1 MLREWQK
8 RCADAALKKYLSGSP
23 HFLCLA
29 SPGAGKTVMAAE
41 IAKRMLARGLV
52 DLVLCFAPSSA
63 VVSSIESTFS
73 RVLSRN
79 FNGGLGAAGAAFTY
93 HSLMYLDKRFWDALR
108 QHRLLVIFDEIH
120 HCSGNSLDNANAW
133 GGEIL
138 TQVQHCARYTLALT
152 GTPWRTDNVP
162 VALASYTDPGG
173 KICCD
178 YVYGLHDAIIDGV
191 CRKPAIVL
199 INSQN
204 LCYASEGK
212 SKHFGSISDLLNTSL
227 VTYQSLLRHPETM
240 KYVINA
246 GCQKLSEIRQTNS
259 DAGGLMIAS
268 SVEHAYELLNILK
281 NEFAQTATI
290 VTYQDK
296 DALSKIALYRQ
307 GTTEWIVSVGMIS
320 EGTDIPRLQVCCHL
334 SAVKTELY
342 FRQVLGRI
350 LRVNQDK
357 NQEAWLFTLATDE
370 LTLFSERLAEDLPAD
385 YEILH
390 LKSFNT
396 PFSIDAP
403 FSSSRNYENHCET
416 EHYDEIDLKLNLSDK
431 PTSVYTHS
439 EKSTNLDIG
448 GLYQRVIDAFL
459 FSNI

>member
-8 RCADAALKKYLSGSP
+8 HCADAALNKYLSGSP
-23 HFLCLA
+23 HFLCMA

-73 RVLSRN
+73 CVLCRS

-93 HSLMYLDKRFWDALR
+93 HSLMHLDKQFWDALR
-108 QHRLLVIFDEIH
+108 HHRLLVIFDEIH
-120 HCSGNSLDNANAW
+120 HCSGNSLDNANSW

-162 VALASYTDPGG
+162 LALASYTDPGG
-173 KICCD
+173 RICCD
-178 YVYGLHDAIIDGV
+178 YVYGLHDAIVDGV

-204 LCYASEGK
+204 LCYVAEGK
-212 SKHFGSISDLLNTSL
+212 NEHFGSISDLLNGSQ
-227 VTYQSLLRHPETM
+227 VTYQSLLWHPETM

-268 SVEHAYELLNILK
+268 SVEHAYELFNILK

-296 DALSKIALYRQ
+296 DALSKIACYRQ
-307 GTTEWIVSVGMIS
+307 DTTEWIVSVGMVS

-334 SAVKTELY
+334 SSVKTELY
-342 FRQVLGRI
+342 FRQILGRI

-370 LTLFSERLAEDLPAD
+370 LTLYSERLAEDLPAGYD
-385 YEILH
+385 ILQV
-390 LKSFNT
+390 KSFNT
-396 PFSIDAP
+396 PFSVDDS
-403 FSSSRNYENHCET
+403 FSSFRNYEDYRET
-416 EHYDEIDLKLNLSDK
+416 GSSDNVDLKLNLSDK
-431 PTSVYTHS
+431 QKAAHMHS
-439 EKSTNLDIG
+439 EKSTNLDIEE
-448 GLYQRVIDAFL
+448 LYQRVIDAFL